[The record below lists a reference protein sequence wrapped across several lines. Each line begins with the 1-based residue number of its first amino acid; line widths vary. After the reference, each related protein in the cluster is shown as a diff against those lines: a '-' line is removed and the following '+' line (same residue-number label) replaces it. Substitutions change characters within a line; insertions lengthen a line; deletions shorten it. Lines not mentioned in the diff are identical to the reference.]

1 MNLIGFEAFA
11 RGAASDIATPFAEA
25 VFLDIEEAVPLL
37 DVDDD
42 DAFSLESFPVLAD
55 ELDAAGRDLVRDY
68 IGYGALGIVE
78 LTFLDAYDLS
88 FLIDADNDSARFRV
102 KESDDLLGNAFRN
115 VLFVFNKIVFAGLHG
130 FYLGKRI
137 SETARKNSQ

>member
-1 MNLIGFEAFA
+1 M
-11 RGAASDIATPFAEA
+11 
-25 VFLDIEEAVPLL
+25 
-37 DVDDD
+37 
-42 DAFSLESFPVLAD
+42 LAD

-130 FYLGKRI
+130 FYLGKSI
-137 SETARKNSQ
+137 TETARKNSQ